1 MGMYVMAV
9 WKTAEMSWKM
19 NDYNVKVSYK
29 QADIV
34 FENFEEIKAALAEQ
48 MEVYNSLEITE
59 DGKQTAK
66 KDVATLRKIKKAIED
81 RRKEIKQTV
90 MEPYNG
96 LEKQV
101 KELTALI
108 DQPINMITSKLD
120 EYEQKRIEEKKLHI
134 VDLWNEI
141 IKIPGADMDLFYDQ
155 SWENATTTDA
165 SIKSDISAL
174 NVKYEAGLQVINSFE
189 DVGEDELKKAVD
201 IFVKNKLDST
211 PAIMEINHFREHKKM
226 LEEQA
231 AREAERK
238 AEEERLKAERK
249 AEEERLIAERNEAEE
264 KAKAEKENE
273 PESPVRADIENEY
286 LDNLSAQFPDPVDI
300 PDPAD
305 MPEPEPKNFVTINV
319 SVTETERNDLISY
332 LYANNIDFEEV

>member
-1 MGMYVMAV
+1 
-9 WKTAEMSWKM
+9 M

-48 MEVYNSLEITE
+48 MEVYNTLEITE

-66 KDVATLRKIKKAIED
+66 KDVATLRKIRKAIED

-141 IKIPGADMDLFYDQ
+141 IKIPGADMTLFYDQ
-155 SWENATTTDA
+155 SWENATATDA

-174 NVKYEAGLQVINSFE
+174 NVKYKAGLQVINSFE

-201 IFVKNKLDST
+201 IFVKSKLDST

-231 AREAERK
+231 RREAERK
-238 AEEERLKAERK
+238 AEEERLKAER
-249 AEEERLIAERNEAEE
+249 E
-264 KAKAEKENE
+264 AEKENE
-273 PESPVRADIENEY
+273 PKESFSEIPDAVYDEKSGKLDDITMNY
-286 LDNLSAQFPDPVDI
+286 SDSDDI

-305 MPEPEPKNFVTINV
+305 MPEPEPKKRVTINI

-332 LYANNIDFEEV
+332 LYANNIEFEEV

>member
-1 MGMYVMAV
+1 
-9 WKTAEMSWKM
+9 M
-19 NDYNVKVSYK
+19 NDYDVKVSYK

-120 EYEQKRIEEKKLHI
+120 EYEQRRIEEKKLHI

-141 IKIPGADMDLFYDQ
+141 IKVPGANMSVFYDQ

-174 NVKYEAGLQVINSFE
+174 NVKYEAGLQVIRSFE
-189 DVGEDELKKAVD
+189 DVGEDELQKAIN
-201 IFVKNKLDST
+201 IFVNSKLDST
-211 PAIMEINHFREHKKM
+211 PAIMEINHFRSH
-226 LEEQA
+226 LH
-231 AREAERK
+231 RC
-238 AEEERLKAERK
+238 
-249 AEEERLIAERNEAEE
+249 
-264 KAKAEKENE
+264 
-273 PESPVRADIENEY
+273 
-286 LDNLSAQFPDPVDI
+286 VD
-300 PDPAD
+300 
-305 MPEPEPKNFVTINV
+305 
-319 SVTETERNDLISY
+319 
-332 LYANNIDFEEV
+332 